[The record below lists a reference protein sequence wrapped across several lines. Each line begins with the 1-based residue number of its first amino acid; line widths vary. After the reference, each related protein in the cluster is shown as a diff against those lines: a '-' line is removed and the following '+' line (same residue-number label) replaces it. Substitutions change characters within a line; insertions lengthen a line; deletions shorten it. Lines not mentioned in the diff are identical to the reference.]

1 MGRRLKA
8 GGGEVEGGSRAE
20 VTIEAGSPC
29 DTAWTLVSQACH
41 VRAM

>member
-1 MGRRLKA
+1 MGRGLKA

-20 VTIEAGSPC
+20 VTIEDGTPC
-29 DTAWTLVSQACH
+29 DTAWTLVSQARY